1 MDGNVDN
8 LPYKYERCIKNY
20 SILMAATQAHY
31 SFSKNCM
38 HTLLH
43 ITGKLIKSLANLAQH
58 TTISKAAD
66 NCPLTVK
73 QMSQRAGI
81 NCDTLTTYAACPD
94 CSTIYD
100 QQSLKE
106 APNSQVSTYVH
117 ICIYVHI
124 LYSFKHVM

>member
-1 MDGNVDN
+1 
-8 LPYKYERCIKNY
+8 
-20 SILMAATQAHY
+20 MAATQAHY
-31 SFSKNCM
+31 SLSKNCM
-38 HTLLH
+38 NTLLH

-66 NCPLTVK
+66 KCPLTVQ

-81 NCDTLTTYAACPD
+81 NYDTLTTYAACPD

-106 APNSQVSTYVH
+106 HPNSQVST
-117 ICIYVHI
+117 CIYI
-124 LYSFKHVM
+124 SFI